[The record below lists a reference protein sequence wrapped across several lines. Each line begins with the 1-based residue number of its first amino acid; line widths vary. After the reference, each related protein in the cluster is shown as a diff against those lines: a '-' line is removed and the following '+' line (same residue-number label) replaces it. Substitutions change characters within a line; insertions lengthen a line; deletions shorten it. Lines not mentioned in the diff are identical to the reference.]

1 MKFFF
6 TILYKRQASSQVK
19 SIGGVLL
26 KNILKRNFEVNR
38 GIINLKTRLYL
49 IAAIVLL
56 AGLSGAVLIY
66 LTAGDYSDNVG
77 YEVVGGNVY
86 PVNPEDSKIYIHDLE
101 LYGGKANVVTE
112 EFMRWFDGLWHGKTF
127 AFTVAVIVILISLG
141 FILAAKRLS
150 SSLESGISSGL
161 ESDIRGENDRTGT
174 G

>member
-77 YEVVGGNVY
+77 YEVVGGNAY

-150 SSLESGISSGL
+150 SSLES
-161 ESDIRGENDRTGT
+161 DIRGENDRTGT